1 MSEKQMILPL
11 LSTELREIFQHVSEE
26 IFNDLQEIRL
36 RVQKPIVLNIKD
48 EYYYFSES
56 SELTREQGQ
65 GMILNEKDLLH
76 TLELISDYSLYAFE
90 EELKQG
96 YITVKGGHR
105 VGIVGKTILD
115 KGSVRTIRHISGM
128 NIRIAHE
135 VIDCANLVM
144 PFIKENE
151 NSIYHT
157 LIVSPPRCGKTT
169 LLRDI
174 IRQIA
179 DKLGINVG
187 VVDERSEIAGCY
199 KGIPQKDIGL
209 QTDVLDGCPKAEGMM
224 MLLRSMGPQVIAVDE
239 IGSEEDLHAIQ
250 HIIHAGIK
258 LICTVHGYSYEDIS
272 RKPVLNRLLE
282 DKIFERIIFLDNSRS
297 VGTVTSII
305 NEKGSEIFK
314 KEGKYYVY

>member
-11 LSTELREIFQHVSEE
+11 LSTELREIFQQVSEDT
-26 IFNDLQEIRL
+26 FNNLQEIRL
-36 RVQKPIVLNIKD
+36 RIQKPIVLNIKD
-48 EYYYFSES
+48 QYHYLSEVGQ
-56 SELTREQGQ
+56 LTKKQGQ
-65 GMILNEKDLLH
+65 GKVLNEKELLH

-105 VGIVGKTILD
+105 VGIVGKTILE

-135 VIDCANLVM
+135 VKGCANLVM
-144 PFIKENE
+144 PFIKESE
-151 NSIYHT
+151 MSIYHT

-169 LLRDI
+169 LLRDM

-179 DKLGINVG
+179 DELGINVG

-224 MLLRSMGPQVIAVDE
+224 MLLRSMGPQIIAVDE
-239 IGSEEDLHAIQ
+239 IGSEEDLYAIQ

-272 RKPVLNRLLE
+272 RKPVLNKLLE
-282 DKIFERIIFLDNSRS
+282 EKIFERIIFLDNSRA

-305 NEKGSEIFK
+305 NEKGSEVFK